1 MKFNLLLTLLISFTS
16 AFGQGVR
23 GLITDDNNEPMPYA
37 SIYIKQKGT
46 GTSSNIDGKYEL
58 RLPPGTYEI
67 TYQFVGFTTQQK
79 DVTIDKG
86 FTEVNIKMLPQTE
99 SLKEVAVTGS
109 AEDPA
114 YSIMRKAIAKAPYH
128 LLQNDGYTAV
138 VYMKGTGGLDKIPGM
153 FQKTMEKDG
162 VDTSRVF
169 TSESVSEVS
178 FERPSTFKEKVI
190 SVRTSGDDLD
200 GANPNSYVSAS
211 FYQPKVAES
220 VSPFSPQAFSYY
232 RFKYL
237 GNFIDRGYKIHKI
250 QVSPRSA
257 GEQVF
262 DGLVYV
268 RDEFWNIHSLE
279 LNTKVQFLDLKLV
292 QFFAPVQDEI
302 WMPVTQQF
310 DYSGSI
316 FGFSGKYKY
325 LASVIN
331 YKVRKNDEL
340 DETVILVDEKIEE
353 APEEIEAI
361 KQGNVKE
368 GLDEVFAED
377 KGVSRKQFR
386 KLMKEYEKE
395 EKKESGEEDIIS
407 DYEYKIDSLAAQRDS
422 TYWANI
428 RTVPLTQKEIESYK
442 KDDSVYV
449 AEQQDSSKPRG
460 PARIDFGDILLGGT
474 HQYNDSLWLTVP
486 GIVPRIRFNTVEGF
500 NLDLEAT
507 LNINENK
514 KYLWTITPTVRY
526 GFSSTEL
533 YAKLNTG
540 LSYGSYEQ
548 RTNWN
553 LEGGHF
559 INQFYDNSI
568 NPFINTVYTL
578 FVERNYM
585 KLYDQDYVK
594 LTWDR
599 NFRYKWKANASL
611 QWASRNSLSNTT
623 DFGFFR
629 YDKYRYTSNDPVT
642 VENAT
647 VNFENSKA
655 LTSNASVAWKPW
667 LKFRKYNGVLRP
679 VDESS
684 PEFSLQYNAGW
695 NNILGSTVEYQQL
708 ELGVKTS
715 FNLGVRATFDIDA
728 QAGTFFGNNG
738 MLLTDYKH
746 FNGGL
751 TELAPLS
758 LTGNYRL
765 LDYYLYSTQQQYI
778 STLSYIRFRKF
789 LLTQIPLV
797 RLSGVKENL
806 FINYLKT
813 SNSPHYTEIGYGID
827 NILNIFRL
835 EFVQSF
841 EGTKPSNFGV
851 RIGVSSIFN
860 IQRN

>member
-1 MKFNLLLTLLISFTS
+1 MKLPLVFAFLICFTS
-16 AFGQGVR
+16 AFGQGIR
-23 GLITDDNNEPMPYA
+23 GLITDENNEPMPYA

-46 GTSSNIDGKYEL
+46 GTSSNIDGRYEL
-58 RLPPGTYEI
+58 RLPPGKYEI

-79 DVTIDKG
+79 TVTIDN
-86 FTEVNIKMLPQTE
+86 TIKVVDIKLQPQTE
-99 SLKEVAVTGS
+99 SLQEVAVTGS
-109 AEDPA
+109 TEDPA

-128 LLQNDGYTAV
+128 LLQNDGYTAA

-178 FERPSTFKEKVI
+178 FERPNTFKEKVI
-190 SVRTSGDDLD
+190 SVRTSGEDLD
-200 GANPNSYVSAS
+200 GANPNSFVNAS

-220 VSPFSPQAFSYY
+220 ISPFSPKAFSYY
-232 RFKYL
+232 RFRYL
-237 GNFIDRGYKIHKI
+237 GNFVDRGYKIHKI
-250 QVSPRSA
+250 EVKPRSG

-262 DGLVYV
+262 EGLLYV

-310 DYSGSI
+310 DYKATI

-325 LASVIN
+325 MASVIN
-331 YKVRKNDEL
+331 YKVKKNDEL

-361 KQGNVKE
+361 KKGNVDK
-368 GLDEVFAED
+368 GLEEVFAED

-395 EKKESGEEDIIS
+395 EKKESGTEDIIS

-422 TYWANI
+422 AYWANI
-428 RTVPLTQKEIESYK
+428 RSVPLTQKEIDSYR
-442 KDDSVYV
+442 KDDSIYV
-449 AEQQDSSKPRG
+449 AEKQDSTNPYNPR
-460 PARIDFGDILLGGT
+460 RFDFGDLLMGGRSQITDSVILT
-474 HQYNDSLWLTVP
+474 TP
-486 GIVPRIRFNTVEGF
+486 GIIPRFRFNTVEGF

-507 LNINENK
+507 LNLYENK
-514 KYLWTITPTVRY
+514 KYHWSITPTVRY

-540 LSYGSYEQ
+540 LTYGTIEQ
-548 RTNWN
+548 RTSWN

-559 INQFYDNSI
+559 INQFYENSI

-594 LTWDR
+594 LSWDR
-599 NFRYKWKANASL
+599 NFRYKWRANASL
-611 QWASRNSLSNTT
+611 QWASRNSLNNTT

-629 YDKYRYTSNDPVT
+629 YDKYHYTSNDPVN
-642 VENAT
+642 VENAPVT
-647 VNFENSKA
+647 FENSKA
-655 LTSNASVAWKPW
+655 LTSKINVAWKPW
-667 LKFRKYNGVLRP
+667 LKFRKYNGMLRP
-679 VDESS
+679 VEESS
-684 PEFSLQYNAGW
+684 PEFRLAYNAGW
-695 NNILGSTVEYQQL
+695 DNILGSTVNFQQL

-715 FNLGVRATFDIDA
+715 FDLGVRATFDIDA
-728 QAGTFFGNNG
+728 QMGTFFNNDG
-738 MLLTDYKH
+738 MLLTDFKH

-751 TELAPLS
+751 TEIAPLS
-758 LTGNYRL
+758 VTGNYRL
-765 LDYYLYSTQQQYI
+765 LDYYNYSTQQQYI
-778 STLSYIRFRKF
+778 SALSYIRFRKF
-789 LLTQIPLV
+789 LFTQLPLV

-806 FINYLKT
+806 FVNYLKT
-813 SNSPHYTEIGYGID
+813 TNSPHYTEIGYGID
-827 NILNIFRL
+827 NVFRIFRI

-841 EGTKPSNFGV
+841 DGIDPLTFGIRV
-851 RIGVSSIFN
+851 GVGSL
-860 IQRN
+860 IQVDRR